1 MSDADKLLLKQI
13 LQYNFMLMGIT
24 PGNVDVGN
32 LLTDLQYFIDNRQL
46 PVHMIVA
53 AESIK
58 QEQDWLHGQR
68 LEVLQKRIYQAQADY
83 DAELRRMG
91 QPVSGPAAG
100 PVAS

>member
-24 PGNVDVGN
+24 PDNADIGN
-32 LLTDLQYFIDNRQL
+32 LLTDLEYFIDNRQL

-53 AESIK
+53 AESIR

-68 LEVLQKRIYQAQADY
+68 LEVLQQRIRQAQAAY
-83 DAELRRMG
+83 DAELNLMHSG
-91 QPVSGPAAG
+91 QS
-100 PVAS
+100 VAR